1 MIEVTNLVKRYKD
14 QEVLKKVS
22 CTFEKGEIT
31 GLIGRKG
38 AGKTV
43 LMKCLCGFVTPTEGE
58 IFIEGKKMYGKI
70 PIDLSC
76 IGMIIENPGF
86 LDAYSG
92 YHNLSFLA
100 KINGRIGKKEI
111 REALK
116 MVGLDSDSRKRVG
129 KYSLGMRQRLGLAQA
144 IMEDQEILI
153 LDEPMN
159 GLDNKGVEDI
169 RNLLLSFREK
179 GKTIILASHSKEDI
193 NLLCD
198 QIYEMDNGEIIH
210 IWEKDKE
217 VL

>member
-1 MIEVTNLVKRYKD
+1 M
-14 QEVLKKVS
+14 KKVS

-31 GLIGRKG
+31 GLIGRNG

-159 GLDNKGVEDI
+159 GLVNKGVEDI

-198 QIYEMDNGEIIH
+198 KIYEMDNGEIIH

>member
-1 MIEVTNLVKRYKD
+1 M
-14 QEVLKKVS
+14 
-22 CTFEKGEIT
+22 FEKGEIT
-31 GLIGRKG
+31 GLIGRNG

-198 QIYEMDNGEIIH
+198 KIYEMDNGEIIH